1 MRLAYQWEIVN
12 FDDGYYKKEIMIGF
26 IKGILKEKDFNN
38 ITVECNGVGF
48 QIFVTNSCMANMPDL
63 EQEVKIYTYLHVR
76 EDEMSLYG
84 FVSPE
89 EKRLFLQLITV
100 SGVGSKTAIQILSA
114 ERMSAIINSIIN
126 EDASVIA
133 SCKGIG
139 KKVAEKI
146 IVELKDKIRPLDYIL
161 PNESIFAQNNENI
174 EEAVI
179 VLTSLGMSKT
189 QASKLARDVAKENDT
204 AEQIV
209 AKALH
214 NMGE

>member
-1 MRLAYQWEIVN
+1 
-12 FDDGYYKKEIMIGF
+12 MIGF

-38 ITVECNGVGF
+38 ITVDCNGVDF
-48 QIFVTNSCMANMPDL
+48 QIFVTSSCMANLPGLDN
-63 EQEVKIYTYLHVR
+63 EVQIYTYLHVR

-126 EDASVIA
+126 EDSSVIA

-146 IVELKDKIRPLDYIL
+146 IVELKDKIKPLDYIL

-189 QASKLARDVAKENDT
+189 QASKLAREVASEDDT

>member
-1 MRLAYQWEIVN
+1 
-12 FDDGYYKKEIMIGF
+12 MIGY
-26 IKGILKEKDFNN
+26 IQGILKEKDYNN
-38 ITVECNGVGF
+38 VTVDCNGIGY
-48 QIFVTNSCMANMPDL
+48 QIMVTNSCMANMPDL

-100 SGVGSKTAIQILSA
+100 SGVGSKTALQILSA
-114 ERMSAIINSIIN
+114 ERMGAIINSIIN

-161 PNESIFAQNNENI
+161 PNESIFTQSNEFI
-174 EEAVI
+174 EDAVV
-179 VLTSLGMSKT
+179 VLTSLGLSKN
-189 QASKLARDVAKENDT
+189 QASKMAREVAKENDT
-204 AEQIV
+204 AEDIV
-209 AKALH
+209 AKVLH

>member
-1 MRLAYQWEIVN
+1 
-12 FDDGYYKKEIMIGF
+12 MIGF

-38 ITVECNGVGF
+38 ITVDCNGVGF
-48 QIFVTNSCMANMPDL
+48 QIFVTNSCMANLPDIDN
-63 EQEVKIYTYLHVR
+63 EVQIYTYLHVR

-126 EDASVIA
+126 EDSSVIA

-189 QASKLARDVAKENDT
+189 QASKLAREVASENDT

>member
-1 MRLAYQWEIVN
+1 
-12 FDDGYYKKEIMIGF
+12 MIGF

-189 QASKLARDVAKENDT
+189 QASKHARDVAKENDT

>member
-1 MRLAYQWEIVN
+1 
-12 FDDGYYKKEIMIGF
+12 MIGF

-38 ITVECNGVGF
+38 ITVDCNGVGF
-48 QIFVTNSCMANMPDL
+48 QIFVTNSCMANLPDL
-63 EQEVKIYTYLHVR
+63 DNEVQIYTYLHVR

-89 EKRLFLQLITV
+89 EKRMFLQLITV

-126 EDASVIA
+126 EDSSVIA

-146 IVELKDKIRPLDYIL
+146 IVELKDKIKPLDYIL

-189 QASKLARDVAKENDT
+189 QASKLAREVASEDDT

>member
-1 MRLAYQWEIVN
+1 
-12 FDDGYYKKEIMIGF
+12 MIGF

-38 ITVECNGVGF
+38 ITVDCNGVGF
-48 QIFVTNSCMANMPDL
+48 QIFVTNSCMANLPDL
-63 EQEVKIYTYLHVR
+63 DNEVQIYTYLHVR

-126 EDASVIA
+126 EDSSVIA

-146 IVELKDKIRPLDYIL
+146 IVELKDKIKPLDYIL

-174 EEAVI
+174 EEAII

-189 QASKLARDVAKENDT
+189 QASKLAREVASENDT